1 MSGGTCFSSSAAA
14 PLPDAAID
22 SPVSDGDAEK
32 AAPVVEQLNGTL
44 TRKFAR
50 GKGLSLNDWLGHSLS
65 TGWVTL
71 SL

>member
-1 MSGGTCFSSSAAA
+1 MSGDAASSSAEA
-14 PLPDAAID
+14 PLRDAAID

-50 GKGLSLNDWLGHSLS
+50 G
-65 TGWVTL
+65 
-71 SL
+71 